1 MVGLQEKAI
10 ENLLCLI
17 PTKVFMRK
25 NEKSISS
32 SILRSIFWLLGVL
45 VQIFFFVILQSKVDP
60 NNINTFFKESNTRPK
75 YFDTT
80 VKNVDLMLSVDL
92 DCTNVNS
99 SSTSNN
105 TEGEI
110 PIWSIVPFIS
120 SR

>member
-1 MVGLQEKAI
+1 MAGLQEKAI

-32 SILRSIFWLLGVL
+32 SILRSI
-45 VQIFFFVILQSKVDP
+45 ILSISTDICYSLQKIYSKIDP
-60 NNINTFFKESNTRPK
+60 NIIKTFLKVLNTRPK

-80 VKNVDLMLSVDL
+80 VRNVHLMLSVDL

-110 PIWSIVPFIS
+110 PI
-120 SR
+120 